1 MGGAK
6 TEVTGQTRH
15 VLIEA
20 AHFEEVSI
28 ARTRRRHR
36 LPSEAS
42 KRFERGVD
50 PQVAAA
56 AAQRAVELLEELS
69 GARAEDGVTDVGTA
83 VKPRQ
88 ITLPVG

>member
-1 MGGAK
+1 MKTYLSRLGGAA
-6 TEVTGQTRH
+6 TEVSGSTTR
-15 VLIEA
+15 VLVEA
-20 AHFEEVSI
+20 ARFDEVSI

-56 AAQRAVELLEELS
+56 AAQRAVELLEELA
-69 GARAEDGVTDVGTA
+69 GARAEDGPARFPLGA
-83 VKPRQ
+83 PH
-88 ITLPVG
+88 